1 MNTWIKET
9 EYQKQKEFSES
20 KPNWSPR
27 RNHSRQRRRY
37 CFVEPTQYEVQCG
50 TARSK
55 DESHRHGNDLHY
67 RSQYTEYEP
76 VLCSRARLSADHSTR
91 KLLQKSTNLLMV
103 RTPHTK
109 WLQLVLGTY
118 SQEEIQVK
126 SCVTWRQEM
135 VERNRTGQSH
145 EKLNSYCLAPR
156 CRVGHKRMR
165 KWKQSL
171 NVRHGKR

>member
-67 RSQYTEYEP
+67 RSQYAKYEH
-76 VLCSRARLSADHSTR
+76 VLCSRARLSADHRTR
-91 KLLQKSTNLLMV
+91 NFYKGKKGTNLLMV

-109 WLQLVLGTY
+109 WLHLVLGTY
-118 SQEEIQVK
+118 NQEEAHIK
-126 SCVTWRQEM
+126 SYVMDRQEM
-135 VERNRTGQSH
+135 WRETEQGNQMNNWTVT
-145 EKLNSYCLAPR
+145 
-156 CRVGHKRMR
+156 V
-165 KWKQSL
+165 
-171 NVRHGKR
+171 

>member
-50 TARSK
+50 TAWSK

-91 KLLQKSTNLLMV
+91 QNLQKRTNLIMV

-109 WLQLVLGTY
+109 WLHLVLGTY
-118 SQEEIQVK
+118 NQEEAQIK
-126 SCVTWRQEM
+126 SYVMDRQEM
-135 VERNRTGQSH
+135 WRETEQGNQMNNWTVT
-145 EKLNSYCLAPR
+145 
-156 CRVGHKRMR
+156 V
-165 KWKQSL
+165 
-171 NVRHGKR
+171 